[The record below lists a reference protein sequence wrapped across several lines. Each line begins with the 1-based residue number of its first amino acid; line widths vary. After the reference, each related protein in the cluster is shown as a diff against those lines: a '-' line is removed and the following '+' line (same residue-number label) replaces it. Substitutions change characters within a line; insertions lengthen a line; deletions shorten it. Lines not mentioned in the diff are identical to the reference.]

1 MGQNKGTD
9 AAMARRMMSYT
20 GAILGVGE
28 KSQSPE
34 DLVIEPT
41 AEEARLILER
51 FARA

>member
-9 AAMARRMMSYT
+9 AAMTRRMMSYT

-28 KSQSPE
+28 KSPSPE
-34 DLVIEPT
+34 DLVVEPT

-51 FARA
+51 FFRA

>member
-1 MGQNKGTD
+1 MGQNKATD
-9 AAMARRMMSYT
+9 AATSKRLMSYT
-20 GAILGVGE
+20 EAILGVGK